1 MLKLS
6 WLGLPC
12 VELDGVKL
20 HFETRKVLAL
30 LTYLSLT
37 PKPNPR
43 EVLATLFWPEFD
55 QVHALANLRRALGS
69 LTRTLPPG
77 TLEANREF
85 IRWIEP
91 PLVEIDV
98 SDFRS
103 GIAEV
108 RSHSHDTAPCSA
120 CLDVL
125 QHLAELYRGDF
136 LEGLNLP
143 DCTAFDEWQYFLRE
157 ELNREYAWVLEHLV
171 KGWAV
176 QGEFEKAATAARRW
190 VNLDRLDTSARLA
203 LVDIYARSG
212 QRSLAQRQYEEFSRI
227 MEDELGL
234 GPDEACQESFH
245 NLINQARPAREDTWP
260 SPARGSA
267 VQTLLKTK
275 LYLPK
280 VRSKRVSRLRLLA
293 HLDDIPTYA
302 LTLVSAPAGFGK
314 TSLLAEWAVRAEFPV
329 AWLSL
334 DAGDNDP
341 ARFFNYLSSALDSA
355 VEGVAANTQALLESP
370 QPLQPQ
376 YVVTVLLNDI
386 DSAGEP
392 LLLVLDD
399 FQFITSQAVHEAV
412 AYLVEHITPNLH
424 LVIASRSDPPLPLA
438 RLRARGD
445 LLELRGD
452 DLRFTLPETS
462 EFFNQV
468 MNLDLKSE
476 DVQILSS
483 RTEGWIAGLQMAA
496 LSMRDRDEVIGFI
509 EEFSGTNRYILDYL
523 LEEVLSNQ
531 SPEIQRFLLHTS
543 ILERLAAPLCD
554 ALLAGSERPEPGDKD
569 DEQSLSPSLHHSAFI
584 LEYLERANLFLVAL
598 DDGRVWYRYHHLFAD
613 LLRVRLHQTQPDL
626 VPILHIRASAWLV
639 QKGYIVQAIQHL
651 FAAEEMDRAADLIER
666 YAPAQLEDSDPSV
679 LQTADRLPREMIL
692 ARPKIGLYQAW
703 FFIIQ
708 GKIRK
713 ALPLLNELARHP
725 GSTYSNSGQAWMQT
739 LITTALAF
747 LSPPAGAPGFI
758 PLPDYLLLDD
768 IPAEEPVLR
777 NAADFLYG
785 MALGRR
791 GELDR
796 AVEVSINCIQ
806 REKTSLGTRAIP
818 TLAPFLT
825 RIYLMQGRLHA
836 AASLCR
842 EFLGS
847 YQDRGIRFIYTTGSM
862 KIDLGEVLYE
872 WNCLEEAEQLIQD
885 GLQANEPWR
894 NIMTDGFGLVA
905 LTRVLQ
911 ARGAY
916 ARAMQVV
923 EKLEERLL
931 EHSQPR
937 EFDEDLRTLKVRL
950 QLASGD
956 LQNPSEWADQICL
969 SEDFDLHE
977 EYYTLTLARIRLAQ
991 HRYEEVEKLLSTSAT
1006 AAGVGSQISKQLE
1019 SNLLLAAA
1027 IAGQNRLPEAL
1038 GLIEASLHLAEREGY
1053 IRIFLDVGEPTR
1065 GLLADYLRSEAPA
1078 HELYAQKLLDA
1089 FTSTI

>member
-6 WLGLPC
+6 WLGSPC

-30 LTYLSLT
+30 LAYLSLT

-43 EVLATLFWPEFD
+43 EVLSTLFWPEFD

-77 TLEANREF
+77 ILEANREF
-85 IRWIEP
+85 IRWTEP
-91 PLVEIDV
+91 PLVEVDV

-103 GIAEV
+103 GTAEV
-108 RSHSHDTAPCSA
+108 RSHSHDVAPCSA

-125 QHLAELYRGDF
+125 QHLVDLYRGDF

-143 DCTAFDEWQYFLRE
+143 DCSSFDEWQYFLRE

-171 KGWAV
+171 KGWV
-176 QGEFEKAATAARRW
+176 VHGDFEKAATAARRW

-212 QRSLAQRQYEEFSRI
+212 HGSLAQRQYEEFSRV

-234 GPDEACQESFH
+234 GPDEACQESFQ

-293 HLDDIPTYA
+293 HLDDIPAYA

-314 TSLLAEWAVRAEFPV
+314 TSLLAEWAVRAEFQV

-341 ARFFNYLSSALDSA
+341 ARFFNYLSAALDNA
-355 VEGVAANTQALLESP
+355 VDGVAANTQALLDSP

-376 YVVTVLLNDI
+376 YIVTVLLNDI
-386 DSAGEP
+386 DTAGEP
-392 LLLVLDD
+392 VLLVLDD

-412 AYLVEHITPNLH
+412 AYLLEHITPNLH

-468 MNLDLKSE
+468 MNLDLKIE

-543 ILERLAAPLCD
+543 ILERLTAPLCD

-569 DEQSLSPSLHHSAFI
+569 DEQSLSPSLHHSASI

-613 LLRVRLHQTQPDL
+613 LLKVRQHQAQPDL
-626 VPILHIRASAWLV
+626 VPILHIRASTWLE

-651 FAAEEMDRAADLIER
+651 FAAEEMDRAVDLIER
-666 YAPAQLEDSDPSV
+666 YAPAYLEDSDPSV
-679 LQTADRLPREMIL
+679 LQMADSLPIEMVL

-703 FFIIQ
+703 FLIIQ
-708 GKIRK
+708 GQTRK
-713 ALPLLNELARHP
+713 AIPLLNELARQP
-725 GSTYSNSGQAWMQT
+725 GSTYSHSCQSWMQT
-739 LITTALAF
+739 IITTALAF
-747 LSPPAGAPGFI
+747 LSPPAGAPGYI

-768 IPAEEPVLR
+768 IPAEELVLR

-796 AVEVSINCIQ
+796 AVDVSVKCIQ
-806 REKTSLGTRAIP
+806 KEKTSLGTRTIP
-818 TLAPFLT
+818 TLAPLLT

-842 EFLGS
+842 EFLNS
-847 YQDRGIRFIYTTGSM
+847 YQERGFRFIYTTGSM

-923 EKLEERLL
+923 EKFEERLL

-937 EFDEDLRTLKVRL
+937 EFNEELRTLKVRL

-956 LQNPSEWADQICL
+956 LQNPFHWADQIL
-969 SEDFDLHE
+969 QSEDFDLHAD
-977 EYYTLTLARIRLAQ
+977 YYTLTLARIRLAQ
-991 HRYEEVEKLLSTSAT
+991 CRYEEVEKLLSASVVGV
-1006 AAGVGSQISKQLE
+1006 GVGSQISKKLE

-1027 IAGQNRLPEAL
+1027 VAGQDRLLEAL
-1038 GLIEASLHLAEREGY
+1038 GLIEVSLALAEPEGY
-1053 IRIFLDVGEPTR
+1053 MRIFLDVGEPAR
-1065 GLLADYLRSEAPA
+1065 GLLAAYLRSDDPA
-1078 HELYAQKLLDA
+1078 HKLYAQKLLDA
-1089 FTSTI
+1089 FSSTI